1 MRGRQSN
8 FKILCVGTM
17 NYPDDMFEE
26 ASRREASL
34 KAVEKLYEE
43 NGDALKQL
51 AEIETEERMMSRKNR
66 VQQVMNEY
74 YSKLGPGP
82 YYYDNSAVAA
92 ALREAVEGLNI
103 EPDPDR
109 ELSIEK
115 HHFIR
120 GQNWVKD
127 AILNLAVELDVEE
140 L

>member
-1 MRGRQSN
+1 
-8 FKILCVGTM
+8 
-17 NYPDDMFEE
+17 
-26 ASRREASL
+26 
-34 KAVEKLYEE
+34 
-43 NGDALKQL
+43 
-51 AEIETEERMMSRKNR
+51 MSTKNR
-66 VQQVMNEY
+66 AQQVMNEY

-109 ELSIEK
+109 ELSMEK
-115 HHFIR
+115 HYFIK

-127 AILNLAVELDVEE
+127 AILRLANELEDDE

>member
-1 MRGRQSN
+1 
-8 FKILCVGTM
+8 
-17 NYPDDMFEE
+17 
-26 ASRREASL
+26 
-34 KAVEKLYEE
+34 
-43 NGDALKQL
+43 
-51 AEIETEERMMSRKNR
+51 MSRKR
-66 VQQVMNEY
+66 RAQQVMNEY

-115 HHFIR
+115 HYFIK

-127 AILNLAVELDVEE
+127 AILNLAVELELEE
-140 L
+140 LK

>member
-1 MRGRQSN
+1 
-8 FKILCVGTM
+8 
-17 NYPDDMFEE
+17 
-26 ASRREASL
+26 
-34 KAVEKLYEE
+34 
-43 NGDALKQL
+43 
-51 AEIETEERMMSRKNR
+51 MSTKTRAR
-66 VQQVMNEY
+66 QVMNEY

-103 EPDPDR
+103 ESDPDR

-127 AILNLAVELDVEE
+127 AIMRLANELEDDE